1 MCDYNCSY
9 VIQIKTTTPIPVPS
23 LNSKGLKN
31 FVKLEKNLLGISN
44 NNNKTEDN
52 KKDEIGKGLI
62 HQIIPES
69 FGKNTIA
76 SNYPFRRICVGYVIL
91 DDGWQRV
98 NQSHKSLQSFE
109 ANEKFP
115 NGLKSLIQN
124 IKERYFYLKQFGV
137 WHPICQDYNNHNL
150 IIRNGDDKSIHII
163 TSKFIKSFYDDF
175 YKYLSSQGINLIKA
189 DHLASFD
196 SIKSNEIEH
205 IQWWKD
211 YLEALRK
218 GSRKYFK
225 NRIIYC
231 MSHSPQIMQ
240 EILMKDNDYEEDEK
254 EENKDG
260 EEKNKG
266 EEVAEEEDIDKY
278 KPILRNNYNNHNLI
292 IRNGDDKSIHIITSK
307 FIKSFYD
314 DFYKYL
320 SSQGINL
327 IKADHLASFD
337 SIKSNEIEHIQWW
350 KDYLEALRKGSRK
363 YFKNRIIY
371 CMSHS
376 PQIMQEILM
385 KDNDYEEDEK
395 EENKDG
401 EEKNKGEEVAEE
413 EDIDK
418 YKPILRNSD
427 DFFPHVYDSHP
438 DMFQSHA
445 AARAI
450 SGGPIYISDPP
461 NQHNVEIFKRCVVKS
476 VLFEIINS
484 PINNNNCNNDNNSS
498 INSQG
503 FIDRK
508 FTKAYSQR
516 ILRCDYPELPSLS
529 ILFDDVTKVNKL
541 LKISNINN
549 QRIGELG
556 LWNCRNNEIVDKFGI
571 DDFYRIKIN
580 DDDDGINNING
591 VNNINGINHING
603 INKINVI
610 NNINNVVNNIKNG
623 NDNNIVTISPMDIL
637 LINEAGGSETTT
649 IAKVEIA
656 CFGLIDKYNGSKAI
670 GDDNLPKFVNEGFE
684 DYFNNFPECNV
695 GLYDNKNDSKKKN
708 ISSIKIKENYKKG
721 IVFYKVDLIGYGECG
736 FYLNVIN
743 GTGRRN
749 EIYEI
754 KENQSEVINYDKEN
768 KLLIVSLCENEN
780 VIEDELLE
788 YKRRKSEFWEG
799 KDDKMLKLFLEI
811 KIEIQFLFV

>member
-1 MCDYNCSY
+1 
-9 VIQIKTTTPIPVPS
+9 
-23 LNSKGLKN
+23 
-31 FVKLEKNLLGISN
+31 
-44 NNNKTEDN
+44 
-52 KKDEIGKGLI
+52 
-62 HQIIPES
+62 
-69 FGKNTIA
+69 
-76 SNYPFRRICVGYVIL
+76 
-91 DDGWQRV
+91 
-98 NQSHKSLQSFE
+98 
-109 ANEKFP
+109 
-115 NGLKSLIQN
+115 
-124 IKERYFYLKQFGV
+124 
-137 WHPICQDYNNHNL
+137 
-150 IIRNGDDKSIHII
+150 
-163 TSKFIKSFYDDF
+163 
-175 YKYLSSQGINLIKA
+175 
-189 DHLASFD
+189 
-196 SIKSNEIEH
+196 
-205 IQWWKD
+205 
-211 YLEALRK
+211 
-218 GSRKYFK
+218 
-225 NRIIYC
+225 

-240 EILMKDNDYEEDEK
+240 EILMKDNDYEEDEE

-260 EEKNKG
+260 EEKNK
-266 EEVAEEEDIDKY
+266 D
-278 KPILRNNYNNHNLI
+278 
-292 IRNGDDKSIHIITSK
+292 
-307 FIKSFYD
+307 
-314 DFYKYL
+314 
-320 SSQGINL
+320 
-327 IKADHLASFD
+327 
-337 SIKSNEIEHIQWW
+337 
-350 KDYLEALRKGSRK
+350 
-363 YFKNRIIY
+363 
-371 CMSHS
+371 
-376 PQIMQEILM
+376 
-385 KDNDYEEDEK
+385 
-395 EENKDG
+395 
-401 EEKNKGEEVAEE
+401 EEVAEE

-438 DMFQSHA
+438 WHIYVNTMNNIWTSLLNCIPDWDMFQSHHKFGEFHA

-461 NQHNVEIFKRCVVKS
+461 NQHNVEILKRCVVKS
-476 VLFEIINS
+476 VSFEIINS
-484 PINNNNCNNDNNSS
+484 PINNNNCNNNNNSS

-503 FIDRK
+503 FTDGK
-508 FTKAYSQR
+508 FTKVYSQR

-549 QRIGELG
+549 QRIGVLG

-580 DDDDGINNING
+580 YDDDDGINNING

-603 INKINVI
+603 INKINDI

-623 NDNNIVTISPMDIL
+623 NDNNVGKYALYFFKNKKTYKIKNTNLQEQISIMVKPFDFEIVTISPMDIL

-649 IAKVEIA
+649 VAKVEIS

-670 GDDNLPKFVNEGFE
+670 GNDNLPKFVNEGFE

-754 KENQSEVINYDKEN
+754 KEIKVYLGHEMLKDEVINYDKEN

-811 KIEIQFLFV
+811 KIEIQ